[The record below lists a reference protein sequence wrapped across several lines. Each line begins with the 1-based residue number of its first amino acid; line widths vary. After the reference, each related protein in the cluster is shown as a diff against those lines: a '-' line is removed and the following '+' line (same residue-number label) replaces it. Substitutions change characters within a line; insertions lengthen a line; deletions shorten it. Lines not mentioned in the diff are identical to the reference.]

1 MSAMT
6 RQEYDGER
14 LRMLMRGFG
23 MSDDEARK
31 HLEREYPKGTRAV
44 IDELRFRGLDA
55 TEWRVTSHCAFQRE
69 LAPPIVGGS
78 RAWGRQHVEDFAEAL
93 EARGDL
99 MPSAIYRSELG
110 ISWTEEQEI
119 LARITAKRLEEDP
132 DYVG

>member
-14 LRMLMRGFG
+14 VRVLMAGL
-23 MSDDEARK
+23 DLNEADARK
-31 HLEREYPKGTRAV
+31 RLEREYPKSTDAV

-55 TEWRVTSHCAFQRE
+55 TEWRVTSHCRLWPD

-78 RAWGRQHVEDFAEAL
+78 RAWGRQHIEDFAEDL
-93 EARGDL
+93 EAGGVL

-110 ISWTEEQEI
+110 ISWAEEQAI
-119 LARITAKRLEEDP
+119 RARLQAEREVNH
-132 DYVG
+132 VG

>member
-14 LRMLMRGFG
+14 LRMLMRGSG
-23 MSDDEARK
+23 MSEEEARK
-31 HLEREYPKGTRAV
+31 HLERQYPKPTNMV

-55 TEWRVTSHCAFQRE
+55 TEWRVTSHCVSRPD

-78 RAWGRQHVEDFAEAL
+78 RVWGRQHVEDFAEAL
-93 EARGDL
+93 EAHGDL

-110 ISWTEEQEI
+110 ISWTDEQEI
-119 LARITAKRLEEDP
+119 LARITAKRLEENP